1 MKNPRPQAGVNP
13 QFERTDTLAMPVLD
27 DTARFAIPAIPV
39 DSADLAASLREQ
51 EQRLEL
57 SAHRV
62 AELESGLAAAQQ
74 RCAELQREC
83 ERLRQRS
90 APESAAA
97 AESAAVAALT
107 MQLAVL
113 RRQNEKLHEALTTVQ
128 AQLAVREAMLA
139 EADAAAAEAARV
151 AAGTPPEATVSDS
164 GEWRQRCAELSAA
177 LESERALALDRA
189 QLQEGRL
196 AALEVE
202 LDAVRVRLQAQEAQ
216 ASEEALARTAQPRPV
231 GSVLRV
237 LVRDEGGAQVVY
249 PLGRHT
255 TIGRTP
261 DNDIQ
266 VNASYVSRNHAVLL
280 AGTDHCI
287 IEDLN
292 STNGL
297 LVNGRRVVRE
307 VLHDGDTVTIGRTHF
322 RYQQR
327 T

>member
-1 MKNPRPQAGVNP
+1 MKRPQKDRSVHP
-13 QFERTDTLAMPVLD
+13 QFERTDTLPVPVLD

-39 DSADLAASLREQ
+39 DTVDLAASLREQ

-57 SAHRV
+57 SSHRV
-62 AELESGLAAAQQ
+62 AELEAGLAAAHQ

-83 ERLRQRS
+83 EVLRGRF
-90 APESAAA
+90 APAAA
-97 AESAAVAALT
+97 AQAESAAVAAL
-107 MQLAVL
+107 QAELAVL
-113 RRQNEKLHEALTTVQ
+113 RRQNECLHEALGTVQ
-128 AQLAVREAMLA
+128 GQLAVREAMLA
-139 EADAAAAEAARV
+139 EAEQAARDARPEPAPAAA
-151 AAGTPPEATVSDS
+151 SDS
-164 GEWRQRCAELSAA
+164 AEWRQRCAELSTA
-177 LESERALALDRA
+177 LESERAAALDRA
-189 QLQEGRL
+189 QVQEGRL

-202 LDAVRVRLQAQEAQ
+202 LDAVRVRLQVQEVQ
-216 ASEEALARTAQPRPV
+216 ASEEEMARAAQPRPV

-266 VNASYVSRNHAVLL
+266 VNATYVSRNHAVLL

-297 LVNGRRVVRE
+297 LVNGRRVGRQ
-307 VLHDGDTVTIGRTHF
+307 VLHDGDTVTIGKTHF

>member
-1 MKNPRPQAGVNP
+1 MKRPQPERRVNP
-13 QFERTDTLAMPVLD
+13 QFERTDTLPMSTLD

-39 DSADLAASLREQ
+39 DTADLAASLRER

-62 AELESGLAAAQQ
+62 AELEAGLEAANQ
-74 RCAELQREC
+74 RCAQLQQEC
-83 ERLRQRS
+83 EKLRGRS
-90 APESAAA
+90 ASDAAMR
-97 AESAAVAALT
+97 AESAAVAGLNA
-107 MQLAVL
+107 QLAAL
-113 RRQNEKLHEALTTVQ
+113 RRQNEFLHEALCTMQ

-139 EADAAAAEAARV
+139 EAERAAPAMTREPSPAAAPA
-151 AAGTPPEATVSDS
+151 SD
-164 GEWRQRCAELSAA
+164 ELHQRCAELSSA
-177 LESERALALDRA
+177 LESEREAGIERA

-202 LDAVRVRLQAQEAQ
+202 LDAMRVRLQAQDVQ
-216 ASEEALARTAQPRPV
+216 ASEESTARAAQPRPV
-231 GSVLRV
+231 GSALRV

-266 VNASYVSRNHAVLL
+266 VNASYVSRNHAALL

-297 LVNGRRVVRE
+297 LVNGRRVGRQ
-307 VLHDGDTVTIGRTHF
+307 VLHDGDTVTIGKTHF

>member
-1 MKNPRPQAGVNP
+1 MKRPQPQRSVNP
-13 QFERTDTLAMPVLD
+13 QFERTDTLPLPTLD

-39 DSADLAASLREQ
+39 DTADLAASLRER

-62 AELESGLAAAQQ
+62 AELEAGLEAAHQ
-74 RCAELQREC
+74 RCAQLLQEC
-83 ERLRQRS
+83 EELRGRS
-90 APESAAA
+90 APEAATRA
-97 AESAAVAALT
+97 QPAAVAEHNAQVAL
-107 MQLAVL
+107 L
-113 RRQNEKLHEALTTVQ
+113 RRQNESLHEALCTVQ
-128 AQLAVREAMLA
+128 GQLAVREAMLVEA
-139 EADAAAAEAARV
+139 EQAAR
-151 AAGTPPEATVSDS
+151 GMTREHPPAVVPDSD
-164 GEWRQRCAELSAA
+164 ELRQRCAELSSA
-177 LESERALALDRA
+177 LESEREAALERA

-202 LDAVRVRLQAQEAQ
+202 LDAVRVRLQVQEVQ
-216 ASEEALARTAQPRPV
+216 ATEDAMARAAQPRPV
-231 GSVLRV
+231 GTALRV

-266 VNASYVSRNHAVLL
+266 VNASYVSRNHAALL

-297 LVNGRRVVRE
+297 LVNGRRVGRQ
-307 VLHDGDTVTIGRTHF
+307 VLHDGDTVTIGKTHF